1 MVVKNKSII
10 IKFEGGNEQT
20 IGDITKIVGFVKA
33 RFFVSLIDC
42 LNLEANPRSS
52 KTGAV
57 TDAIQETIENS
68 PALFPFMTKGVLLG
82 FSNYERLER
91 GRIKVCPENPQI
103 EGILDGGHN
112 TLAIG
117 LHILKKALEYH
128 GENMSRSAKTWDDFK
143 KVWNE
148 RRNMVEA
155 YLDSIQKGEETDEL
169 DFFVPVELVVPRD
182 LSNTSCVYAFKN
194 QLLEICEARNN
205 NAELQLSAKANQ
217 KGYFD
222 DLKELL
228 ENHNRNIANRV
239 EWKTNDGGE
248 VKAQDI
254 VALAWIPLNLIT
266 PVRDESSPER
276 TIEGVA
282 PNKLYSG
289 KGACMKQFERLMSS
303 PDVTTESDENYK
315 RELINA
321 EVKSAFEIAVGL
333 PELYDYIYE
342 LFPKLYNAAGGRFYA
357 ITAAKK
363 LNDKRKIKT
372 APFCG
377 KKVESVTP
385 DGFIAPLVYG
395 LQALMTKREVDGK
408 KIIVW
413 SQAPMPF
420 LHNNLDKI
428 VANYM
433 EIFSVC
439 DYDPQKVGKA
449 SVSYNQALSA
459 FKMAIAGIL

>member
-1 MVVKNKSII
+1 MVVNNKSII
-10 IKFEGGNEQT
+10 IKFESGNEQT
-20 IGDITKIVGFVKA
+20 VGDITKIVGLVKA
-33 RFFVSLIDC
+33 RFFVSIIDC
-42 LNLEANPRSS
+42 LNLDANPRSS

-57 TDAIQETIENS
+57 TDAIQETIENY

-82 FSNYERLER
+82 SSNYERLER
-91 GRIKVCPENPQI
+91 GRIKVCPENTQI

-112 TLAIG
+112 MLAIG
-117 LHILKKALEYH
+117 LYILEKALEYH
-128 GENMSRSAKTWDDFK
+128 DESISRSTKTWDDFK
-143 KVWNE
+143 RIWNE

-155 YLDSIQKGEETDEL
+155 YLSSIQKGEETDEL

-182 LSNTSCVYAFKN
+182 LNDTACIYAFKN
-194 QLLEICEARNN
+194 HLLEICEARNN

-222 DLKELL
+222 DLRELL
-228 ENHNRNIANRV
+228 ENHNINIANRV
-239 EWKTNDGGE
+239 EWKTNDGGD

-254 VALAWIPLNLIT
+254 IALAWIPLNLIN
-266 PVRDESSPER
+266 PVRDESNHER
-276 TIEGVA
+276 IIEKVA

-303 PDVTTESDENYK
+303 PDVTVESDENYK
-315 RELINA
+315 RELIND

-342 LFPKLYNAAGGRFYA
+342 LFPKLYNAAGGRYNS

-363 LNDKRKIKT
+363 INEKRKSKT

-377 KKVESVTP
+377 KKVEYIIP
-385 DGFIAPLVYG
+385 DGFIIPLVYG
-395 LQALMTKREVDGK
+395 LQALMTKREIDGK
-408 KIIVW
+408 EIIVW
-413 SQAPMPF
+413 TQAPMPF

-439 DYDPQKVGKA
+439 DYDPQKIGKA